1 MNTRKSMAAALAATM
16 CFGLAGC
23 GSKETKQEDKELTA
37 TITVWTPQ
45 EDQSNKW
52 IQGQCEAFAK
62 KHPKWKITFKYG
74 VCSEGDAGKTVAQD
88 VNAAADVYMFAN
100 DQLGQL
106 IDAKGIAQLGG
117 STAEE
122 IKKTNSDPMVK
133 SVTSDGKIYGVP
145 FTGNTWFMY
154 YDTSAFT
161 ADDVKSLDAMLK
173 KATVAFPLTNSWYNG
188 SFYLANGGSLF
199 GDGTDAS
206 KGIDFKGEKGYATT
220 KYLINLVNNKNFVND
235 ADGKALTGLRSGS
248 VKAMFSGSWDYDNVK
263 KALGDR
269 FGAVQLPKVTIDGK
283 EQQLKSFA
291 GSKAIGVNP
300 NSKHQE
306 VAVALAKYLGSSE
319 SQKSHYETRKI
330 IPCNTELL
338 KDEKI
343 SKDPL
348 IKAQNDTINNTSVIQ
363 PTITAM
369 SKYWVPAETF
379 GKAIVGKKVTAAN
392 YKEETDK
399 FVKSLNTKETD

>member
-1 MNTRKSMAAALAATM
+1 
-16 CFGLAGC
+16 
-23 GSKETKQEDKELTA
+23 
-37 TITVWTPQ
+37 
-45 EDQSNKW
+45 
-52 IQGQCEAFAK
+52 
-62 KHPKWKITFKYG
+62 
-74 VCSEGDAGKTVAQD
+74 
-88 VNAAADVYMFAN
+88 
-100 DQLGQL
+100 
-106 IDAKGIAQLGG
+106 
-117 STAEE
+117 
-122 IKKTNSDPMVK
+122 
-133 SVTSDGKIYGVP
+133 
-145 FTGNTWFMY
+145 
-154 YDTSAFT
+154 
-161 ADDVKSLDAMLK
+161 MLK

-319 SQKSHYETRKI
+319 SQKSHYEARKI

-369 SKYWVPAETF
+369 TKYWVPAETF